1 MPVLLLLLLLI
12 LLLLEVL
19 GGLSPLLGA
28 IAGTV
33 VAGRRLE
40 ETPSFVTG
48 SVFFIPSFTAPKAIP
63 DPPVGNCFRKDPL
76 LRNESL
82 VAHILFVSQKK

>member
-1 MPVLLLLLLLI
+1 VL

-19 GGLSPLLGA
+19 AGLSPLLDA

-48 SVFFIPSFTAPKAIP
+48 GVSVIAAFTAPKSIP